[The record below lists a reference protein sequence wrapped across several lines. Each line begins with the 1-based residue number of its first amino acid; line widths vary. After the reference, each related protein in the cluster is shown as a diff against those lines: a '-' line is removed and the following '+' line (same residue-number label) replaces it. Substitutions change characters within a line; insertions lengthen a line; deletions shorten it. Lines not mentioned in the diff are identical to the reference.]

1 MQDAFLVALERWPR
15 DGLPDN
21 PAAWIV
27 TAARNRALDRIRSEQ
42 RWAGRRVALEAELR
56 TIGDGEPDEQAPVSP
71 IVDDRLRLVFTVCH
85 PALAPEAREKLRR
98 GIIEIGNTSDMVYVA
113 LGAPD
118 DEYETTSA
126 RGKEKTWIYNSYH
139 EDYAGNVQTGYH
151 RMLVYD
157 PATKGYFV
165 YFEPVYNDVYTE
177 RIEERI
183 RITFQDGKVTVI
195 EQPKPY

>member
-1 MQDAFLVALERWPR
+1 MKRLLFLLSALLALLVLSGCDTFESRAKNKPEV
-15 DGLPDN
+15 L
-21 PAAWIV
+21 AAL
-27 TAARNRALDRIRSEQ
+27 T
-42 RWAGRRVALEAELR
+42 
-56 TIGDGEPDEQAPVSP
+56 
-71 IVDDRLRLVFTVCH
+71 
-85 PALAPEAREKLRR
+85 PEAREKLRR

-126 RGKEKTWIYNSYH
+126 RGKEKTWIFNSYH
-139 EDYAGNVQTGYH
+139 QDYAGNVQTGYY
-151 RMLVYD
+151 RTLVYD